1 MAHRGRKNADEVFLT
16 ALACGATVEHAAEKA
31 GIARRTAHRRLQDP
45 EFQGRLSQLKADML
59 KRATAMLTAAS
70 MEAVKTLLGLQAEN
84 MPPGIRLGAARS
96 ILEIGN
102 RLRDSTELFE
112 RVEAV
117 ERHLESDPNPLP
129 FRRQR

>member
-16 ALACGATVEHAAEKA
+16 ALACGSTVEHAAQKA
-31 GIARRTAHRRLQDP
+31 EIGRRTAHRRLQDV
-45 EFQGRLSQLKADML
+45 EFQRRLSQVKSDMH

-70 MEAVKTLLGLQAEN
+70 MEAVKTLLGLQESS

-102 RLRDSTELFE
+102 RFRDSTELLE
-112 RVEAV
+112 RMEAI
-117 ERHLESDPNPLP
+117 ERQLGSNQNPIP
-129 FRRQR
+129 FRRLP

>member
-1 MAHRGRKNADEVFLT
+1 MAHRGRKNADELFIT

-31 GIARRTAHRRLQDP
+31 GIGRRTGHRRLQDP
-45 EFQGRLSQLKADML
+45 DIQRRLSQVKSDML

-70 MEAVKTLLGLQAEN
+70 MEAVKTLLGLQESS

-102 RLRDSTELFE
+102 RLRDSTELLE
-112 RVEAV
+112 RMEAI
-117 ERHLESDPNPLP
+117 ERQLGFNQNAIP
-129 FRRQR
+129 FRRVP